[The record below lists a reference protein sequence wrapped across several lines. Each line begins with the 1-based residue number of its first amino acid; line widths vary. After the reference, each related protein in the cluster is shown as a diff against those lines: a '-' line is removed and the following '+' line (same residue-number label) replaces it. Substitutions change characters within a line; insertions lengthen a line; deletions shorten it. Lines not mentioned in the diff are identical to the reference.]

1 MALVTV
7 QVCDKYSF
15 RFFSNYIG
23 DKNLV
28 SYLCLQILM
37 SVYSE
42 LTTVIGTQIAQT
54 ILVASTAHA
63 TQDTLEME
71 SIAVSVTLV
80 PFLPNFIL

>member
-1 MALVTV
+1 MISTLLE
-7 QVCDKYSF
+7 
-15 RFFSNYIG
+15 FFSNYVV
-23 DKNLV
+23 DKNLF
-28 SYLCLQILM
+28 SYLHLQILM

-42 LTTVIGTQIAQT
+42 LTTVMGMQIAQT

-71 SIAVSVTLV
+71 SIAVCVTLV

>member
-1 MALVTV
+1 MM
-7 QVCDKYSF
+7 
-15 RFFSNYIG
+15 G
-23 DKNLV
+23 M
-28 SYLCLQILM
+28 QI
-37 SVYSE
+37 V
-42 LTTVIGTQIAQT
+42 QT